1 MRIDWWTLALQTI
14 NALVLIWLL
23 SRVLFKPVAEVIAS
37 RKATVRRL
45 LDEAEAAKASAFAA
59 QAQVE
64 TRLANMEAERSRV
77 LTAAA
82 AEAQTQKDAIVASAR
97 AEANDLLRE
106 ARAHIEQETKIGRH
120 AQMAAATKL
129 ATEIARR
136 LLERLPY
143 SVRVSGFFD
152 GLRQAACALPP
163 EAKTDFD
170 RDETARL
177 KAPRAL
183 TPGEMESCR
192 QALQAAFGRPLV
204 FDVEVDPSIIAG
216 LELENRHTSIRNSL
230 RADLARIAEELEKR
244 DANDVS

>member
-1 MRIDWWTLALQTI
+1 MDAALQTI

-37 RKATVRRL
+37 RKATARLL
-45 LDEAEAAKASAFAA
+45 LDEAEAAKASASSRR
-59 QAQVE
+59 
-64 TRLANMEAERSRV
+64 RLKWNRGLRICRPKRSRV

-106 ARAHIEQETKIGRH
+106 ARADIERETKIGRH
-120 AQMAAATKL
+120 AQMAAAAKL
-129 ATEIARR
+129 AIEIAGR

-152 GLRQAACALPP
+152 GLQQAAQALPP

-192 QALQAAFGRPLV
+192 HALQAAFGRPLA